1 MDKKV
6 LIILLVIS
14 VAINLATM
22 FTLGYFWW
30 TRRGV
35 ERAFSP
41 HPRIMHEWQ
50 HSRIARELE
59 LSGEQIEEIKKA
71 NEEMRNA
78 VHPLREEL
86 FKKRQELMS
95 VLQER
100 EANMAVVE
108 ELLDEI
114 SELQAQHEKQIF
126 ERLLMMREILTLE
139 QQEKLGSL
147 LHSLIE
153 EGRPPGMPHK
163 PPIPHGHFEK
173 PRGEK
178 GR

>member
-6 LIILLVIS
+6 LVILLVIS

-35 ERAFSP
+35 EQAFGP
-41 HPRIMHEWQ
+41 DPRIMHEWQ

-59 LSGEQIEEIKKA
+59 LSGAQIEEIRKA

-86 FKKRQELMS
+86 FEKRHELMS
-95 VLQER
+95 VLQAR
-100 EANMAVVE
+100 EANMAVAE
-108 ELLDEI
+108 ALLDEI
-114 SELQAQHEKQIF
+114 SELQTQHEKQIF
-126 ERLLMMREILTLE
+126 ERLLMMKEILTPE

-147 LHSLIE
+147 LRALIE
-153 EGRPPGMPHK
+153 EGRPPGMPHQ
-163 PPIPHGHFEK
+163 PPLPHRHFEK

>member
-1 MDKKV
+1 MLFV
-6 LIILLVIS
+6 LLVIS

-30 TRRGV
+30 TRRAV
-35 ERAFSP
+35 EREFGPGP
-41 HPRIMHEWQ
+41 HMMHEWQ
-50 HSRIARELE
+50 HSRIVRELE
-59 LSGEQIEEIKKA
+59 LSGEQIEEIRKA

-78 VHPLREEL
+78 MRPLREEL

-100 EANMAVVE
+100 EANIAVAEV
-108 ELLDEI
+108 LLDEI

-126 ERLLMMREILTLE
+126 ERLLMMKEILTPQ
-139 QQEKLGSL
+139 QQEKLGFL
-147 LHSLIE
+147 LNALIE

-163 PPIPHGHFEK
+163 PPLPHRHFQQ